1 MFGFLA
7 PIFGAL
13 GGKAAVGA
21 VAKTV
26 AGSLVSGAI
35 ASKQQKKNLAF
46 QQAQADQN
54 EERHSDRFVD
64 LVENSQRA
72 GINPLTALRADGA
85 SSYQAPI
92 LNAPMSSSTFIGNA
106 LVDGM
111 NTGFNYDQQK
121 RDEERDNLERDIMKA
136 QLDQLQKANKVRGG
150 EYFGYGIPH
159 AETTTDS
166 TPLPRGPFSRPVLSG
181 SKDNPDNG
189 SDANGDRTS
198 VHLGGLDIL
207 PANVS
212 DAERFETRYG
222 DGIVAELTSWGIAA
236 ADIANTAS
244 YHYRR
249 ITDPYYDVLEKAA
262 ANALRRATSMSKP
275 KLSYS
280 TNPRRPKTFNSRAY

>member
-46 QQAQADQN
+46 QQSQSDQN

-64 LVENSQRA
+64 LVEDAQRA
-72 GINPLTALRADGA
+72 GLNPLTALRADGA

-106 LVDGM
+106 FADGLQ
-111 NTGFNYDQQK
+111 TGFNYDQQK

-150 EYFGYGIPH
+150 EYFGYGIPN
-159 AETTTDS
+159 AQTTTLA
-166 TPLPRGPFSRPVLSG
+166 TGPLSRPVLSG
-181 SKDNPDNG
+181 NKGKLSSD
-189 SDANGDRTS
+189 SDADGTRTS
-198 VHLGGLDIL
+198 VHAFGLNSL
-207 PANVS
+207 PANMS
-212 DAERFETRYG
+212 DGQLIEERYG
-222 DGIVAELTSWGIAA
+222 DGPVSWGYGIALAGADAINTGLYHFDKATRPYSDALEEA
-236 ADIANTAS
+236 AKNAWK
-244 YHYRR
+244 R
-249 ITDPYYDVLEKAA
+249 ITTPIPPRL
-262 ANALRRATSMSKP
+262 TP
-275 KLSYS
+275 S